1 MISNKM
7 YSLKFLFR
15 SIGINRFVPLRPPVT
30 PGLTY
35 ICVSGFKISHHTGR
49 ACEIAK
55 EIAKA
60 YPEYKTWFYFDS
72 PSKYRKFLKIIK
84 GELSLEDQNK
94 FKNHKTSPFCWL
106 ETSEGKIAIGGRDR
120 LCEWVNNS
128 EKFEKDFLIK
138 KLTTTDPKLLD
149 AFFDN
154 TNSP

>member
-1 MISNKM
+1 MISFKYLLNTI
-7 YSLKFLFR
+7 L
-15 SIGINRFVPLRPPVT
+15 INRFVPLRPSII
-30 PGLTY
+30 PGITY

-55 EIAKA
+55 EIAKEN
-60 YPEYKTWFYFDS
+60 PEYKTWFYFDS

-84 GELSLEDQNK
+84 GEFLLEDQFK
-94 FKNHKTSPFCWL
+94 FQNHKTSPFCWL
-106 ETSEGKIAIGGRDR
+106 ETSEGKIPIGGRDR

-128 EKFEKDFLIK
+128 KKFEKNSIIK
-138 KLTTTDPKLLD
+138 NLTTTEPKILD

>member
-1 MISNKM
+1 MNSFKYLSNTI
-7 YSLKFLFR
+7 L
-15 SIGINRFVPLRPPVT
+15 INRFVPLRPPIT
-30 PGLTY
+30 PGITY

-49 ACEIAK
+49 ACQIAK

-60 YPEYKTWFYFDS
+60 NPEYKTWFYFDS
-72 PSKYRKFLKIIK
+72 PSKYIKFLKIIK
-84 GELSLEDQNK
+84 MEFSPEEQYK

-106 ETSEGKIAIGGRDR
+106 ETPERKIVIGGRDR

-128 EKFEKDFLIK
+128 DKFEKNSIIK
-138 KLTTTDPKLLD
+138 NLTTTEPNLLE